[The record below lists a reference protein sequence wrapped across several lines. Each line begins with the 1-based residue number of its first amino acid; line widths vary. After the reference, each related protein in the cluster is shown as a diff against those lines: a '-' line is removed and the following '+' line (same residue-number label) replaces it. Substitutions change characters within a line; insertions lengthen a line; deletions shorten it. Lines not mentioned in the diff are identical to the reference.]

1 MKTMLKVTSILAI
14 AILFAIESNAQ
25 NASPVNSQSQTK
37 VSTGNG
43 FVPGTFVDK
52 DNNGVCDNFESRGNA
67 GRGRSFTD
75 KDRDGICDNK
85 GNKVGRGRGQGN
97 NCRYGTGNRGNRG
110 RGNGYCRRNT
120 SN

>member
-1 MKTMLKVTSILAI
+1 MKTILTFSFI
-14 AILFAIESNAQ
+14 FVMTILFALDSNAQ
-25 NASPVNSQSQTK
+25 NASQASNQTQK
-37 VSTGNG
+37 QLNTSNG

-52 DNNGVCDNFESRGNA
+52 DNDGVCDNYVTRGNA
-67 GRGRSFTD
+67 GRGRNFTD

-97 NCRYGTGNRGNRG
+97 NCRYGNGNRGNRG